1 MPGRS
6 IAERIRRRRE
16 EVGLS
21 QTDLAHQSGI
31 SRTYL
36 SLIERGEAKNIS
48 LNVLSRLAVA
58 LSTSASS
65 LTGEAEEEVVL
76 SPSLRKFALED
87 GIPFE
92 DILML
97 SRLAL
102 RGKAPETVEDWRRF
116 YKAIARALEP
126 EE

>member
-1 MPGRS
+1 MSRTS
-6 IAERIRRRRE
+6 IGQRIRRRRE
-16 EVGLS
+16 DVGVS
-21 QTDLAHQSGI
+21 QTDLAQQAGI

-48 LNVLSRLAVA
+48 LNVLNRLAVA
-58 LSTSASS
+58 LGTTAAA
-65 LTGEAEEEVVL
+65 LTGEAEQDVVL

-92 DILML
+92 DVLTL

-116 YKAIARALEP
+116 YKAIANALEP

>member
-1 MPGRS
+1 MEGKNIS
-6 IAERIRRRRE
+6 ERIRRKRE
-16 EVGLS
+16 QVGLS
-21 QTDLAHQSGI
+21 QTELAQQSEI

-58 LSTSASS
+58 LGTTASA
-65 LTGEAEEEVVL
+65 LTGETDQDVVL

-92 DILML
+92 DVLTL

-116 YKAIARALEP
+116 YKAIAKALEP